1 MEMPQKSS
9 WRPTMEMRIGEFTAK
24 PASNEICVNSVTTR
38 LRPILMDVLLRLAV
52 ESGTVVSRE
61 TLLSEVWLRRMVND
75 EVLSRAIAELR
86 TALGDDPKNPRYIE
100 TLPKVG
106 YRLIAKVT
114 TMDGTSDLLGAAGVL
129 TEQDHPEAPPSK
141 TSEVGKPSSSQALE
155 SAANDADT
163 WPVVGDHVRATRG
176 AQLRVPIWKF
186 LRLVLVCIVV
196 LTAYGIYKT
205 HRLPDFNSRQ
215 IDLERQ
221 INSAVPFATSPERE
235 SSPRFS
241 ADGKSVVFVRS
252 SDASSEIVIQDVAS
266 GTQRTFSIPNAR
278 LASPV
283 FFPDGKRVA
292 YWLRRSKPDEGQPDC
307 AIATRDLERV
317 TDTVLVDCQHR
328 PQPVFDLTSDGS
340 ELIYSA
346 LPRADYPLALMR
358 RDLNAQ
364 TTQQLTVPSPGE
376 GHDAYPRISPDNRTL
391 AFFRGTQSH
400 VRLWTLALSQAGTGA
415 GDPATPRPASVYEGL
430 SYGVAWLPRDGTHST
445 LIAAADWLGFRALN
459 AVSLSEGAVRLVGA
473 RGARFPDIAKD
484 GSIVFET
491 ATYRSDLWLTG
502 ADKPGDSA
510 QQLWPSTRYT
520 NQAEFSPDGKRVA
533 FASNRSGSDSI
544 HVADI
549 GGDARRL
556 PFPDDARY
564 IQPHWSA
571 DGSEVYA
578 LQIAKSTAKSATQQA
593 VRINLASGK
602 VETLTHLGKQ
612 VNNAVPLSN
621 GREIIYGEIAE
632 HSMRLYRADLN
643 GGTPKRLSLPAVSN
657 FAIVENDLVYTQPQ
671 LQGATRCKLDTMV
684 CTPINIELDDNTR
697 FDWALGYNVIWH
709 LGLNDERKAALVRV
723 DLATGTRRTFDF
735 APSAA
740 GTNIAVSRDGK
751 SLLVA
756 REAPPVVDL
765 MIAKPIQ

>member
-1 MEMPQKSS
+1 MAV
-9 WRPTMEMRIGEFTAK
+9 RIGEFVAD
-24 PASNEICVNSVTTR
+24 PASNEICANSVTTR

-52 ESGTVVSRE
+52 EAGAAVSRE
-61 TLLSEVWLRRMVND
+61 TLLSDVWHRRMVND

-106 YRLIAKVT
+106 YRLIAKVIS
-114 TMDGTSDLLGAAGVL
+114 MDGTSDLSSAAGAL
-129 TEQDHPEAPPSK
+129 TAQDRPDALPTKP
-141 TSEVGKPSSSQALE
+141 SEVAEQSSSQRQE
-155 SAANDADT
+155 SDT
-163 WPVVGDHVRATRG
+163 SNVDTSPIITDYAGTTPVSPPK
-176 AQLRVPIWKF
+176 VPIWKY
-186 LRLVLVCIVV
+186 LRLPLVCVAVIA
-196 LTAYGIYKT
+196 AYGIYKAQP
-205 HRLPDFNSRQ
+205 LSDFDNRQ

-221 INSAVPFATSPERE
+221 INSAVPFATSPQPE

-252 SDASSEIVIQDVAS
+252 GEALSEIVIQDVAS

-307 AIATRDLERV
+307 AIAIRDLERA
-317 TDTVLVDCQHR
+317 TDTVLVDCQYR
-328 PQPVFDLTSDGS
+328 PQPVFDITPDGN

-364 TTQQLTVPSPGE
+364 TAQQLTAPTPGE
-376 GHDAYPRISPDNRTL
+376 GHDAYPRISPDGKTL

-415 GDPATPRPASVYEGL
+415 GEPATPQPASALEGL
-430 SYGVAWLPRDGTHST
+430 SYGVAWLPRDGTPGT

-459 AVSLSEGAVRLVGA
+459 AVSLADGSARLLGA

-484 GSIVFET
+484 GSIVFEA
-491 ATYRSDLWLTG
+491 ATYRADLWLTG
-502 ADKPGDSA
+502 AEKPGDSA

-520 NQAEFSPDGKRVA
+520 NQAKFSPDGKRVA

-549 GGDARRL
+549 DGEARRL
-556 PFPDDARY
+556 PFPDNARY

-578 LQIAKSTAKSATQQA
+578 LQIAMSATKSAAQQA
-593 VRINLASGK
+593 VRISVASGK

-621 GREIIYGEIAE
+621 GREIVYGEIAE
-632 HSMRLYRADLN
+632 HSMRLYRADLA
-643 GGTPKRLSLPAVSN
+643 GGTPKRLSLPTVSN

-671 LQGATRCKLDTMV
+671 LTGATRCKLDTMF
-684 CTPINIELDDNTR
+684 CTPINVELDDNTR
-697 FDWALGYNVIWH
+697 FDWALGDNVIWH
-709 LGLNDERKAALVRV
+709 LGLNDARKAALVRV
-723 DLATGTRRTFDF
+723 DLTTGARRTFDF

-751 SLLVA
+751 SLLIA
-756 REAPPVVDL
+756 REVPPVVDL